1 MSRQSKVV
9 GLNHDIYGAIPVAVV
24 DQLPREKGIKEEM
37 KAKLLEI
44 LGSEYILGHV
54 FELRDLGLDELPRN
68 SSDKVM
74 KSVLVD
80 NIVAQS
86 LHREGS
92 T

>member
-1 MSRQSKVV
+1 MLRQSKVV

-24 DQLPREKGIKEEM
+24 HQLPVERGIEEKM

-54 FELRDLGLDELPRN
+54 FELRDLGLDEWPRN

-74 KSVLVD
+74 KSSLVD
-80 NIVAQS
+80 CIVAKS
-86 LHREGS
+86 LHKEGS